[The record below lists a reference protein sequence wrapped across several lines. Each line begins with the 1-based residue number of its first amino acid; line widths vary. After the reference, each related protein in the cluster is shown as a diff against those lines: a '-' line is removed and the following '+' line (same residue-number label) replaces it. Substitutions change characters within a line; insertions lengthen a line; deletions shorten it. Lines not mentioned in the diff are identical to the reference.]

1 MFCVNAYS
9 WYVWVMPRMRELPQ
23 LILHVEKSS
32 YFYSAVICKTFPLL
46 EVDVEFFSFLNL
58 DPLRLTKKWMV
69 SRSLLKTL
77 VTSLVLMQM
86 TDV

>member
-1 MFCVNAYS
+1 
-9 WYVWVMPRMRELPQ
+9 MPRMRELPQ
-23 LILHVEKSS
+23 LILHVEK
-32 YFYSAVICKTFPLL
+32 AVTFILLLYARHFLQTLL
-46 EVDVEFFSFLNL
+46 EVGVEFFSFLNL